1 MGGQTYEPVRGPWFA
16 CPGSRT
22 ARRSARPVL
31 EHRPPIPRPP
41 IPRSPIP
48 RSPIPRSLLPWRTV
62 SGCNRRASH
71 CARFVKTWRSSLRPC
86 AVIRAPWQGVI
97 APGARLVVACYRLPR
112 RIRLIPARVSF
123 SIFSGW
129 PVARVCF
136 RLRVFV
142 IWDHVQWRKGPR
154 HLIPSTIPMTC
165 RDRSENL
172 ARVGEGRWLR
182 LCFTK
187 IIP

>member
-16 CPGSRT
+16 CPGSRALVREPRADPQAADPPG
-22 ARRSARPVL
+22 ARCSMLDARCSG
-31 EHRPPIPRPP
+31 PPIPRSP

-136 RLRVFV
+136 QSRVFV
-142 IWDHVQWRKGPR
+142 IPVNVH
-154 HLIPSTIPMTC
+154 C
-165 RDRSENL
+165 R
-172 ARVGEGRWLR
+172 
-182 LCFTK
+182 
-187 IIP
+187 

>member
-1 MGGQTYEPVRGPWFA
+1 MPW
-16 CPGSRT
+16 CSMPWCSMPWC
-22 ARRSARPVL
+22 SMPWC
-31 EHRPPIPRPP
+31 
-41 IPRSPIP
+41 SM
-48 RSPIPRSLLPWRTV
+48 PWRTV
-62 SGCNRRASH
+62 LGCNRRASH
-71 CARFVKTWRSSLRPC
+71 CPRFIKTRRTSSRPWP
-86 AVIRAPWQGVI
+86 VIRAPWQWVS

-136 RLRVFV
+136 RARVYV
-142 IWDHVQWRKGPR
+142 ILVNVQCSKDPR
-154 HLIPSTIPMTC
+154 HLIPPTIPMTY

-182 LCFTK
+182 PCFTK